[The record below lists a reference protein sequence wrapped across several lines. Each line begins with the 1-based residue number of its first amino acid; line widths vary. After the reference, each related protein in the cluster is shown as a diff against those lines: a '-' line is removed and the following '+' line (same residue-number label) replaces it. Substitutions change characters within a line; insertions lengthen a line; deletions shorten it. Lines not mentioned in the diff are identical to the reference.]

1 MRTMFQMGFRPG
13 FMSMGQDS
21 SPWGPGGPPVTSID
35 QPTPTTPPKPAGSSD
50 STDWGKLISQ
60 GITAAAQGYGAY
72 SKEQVAKIQ
81 AQAASLKPA
90 LPGAVPVAS
99 TGISANT
106 MFLVGGLAVV
116 GLIAAVALK

>member
-1 MRTMFQMGFRPG
+1 MRTMFEMGFRPT
-13 FMSMGQDS
+13 FAPIMGQDS
-21 SPWGPGGPPVTSID
+21 NPWGAGGPPVTSISD
-35 QPTPTTPPKPAGSSD
+35 QPTPPKPAGSSD

-81 AQAASLKPA
+81 AQAANLR
-90 LPGAVPVAS
+90 PGTPGLAPVAS
-99 TGISANT
+99 SGISANT
-106 MFLVGGLAVV
+106 MFLVGGLAVA

>member
-1 MRTMFQMGFRPG
+1 MRTMFEMGFRPG

-21 SPWGPGGPPVTSID
+21 SPWGSGGPPVVSID
-35 QPTPTTPPKPAGSSD
+35 QQPTTPPKPAGASD

-72 SKEQVAKIQ
+72 SKEQIAKIQ
-81 AQAASLKPA
+81 AQAANLRPA
-90 LPGAVPVAS
+90 LPGAVPAPS
-99 TGISANT
+99 SGISANT

>member
-1 MRTMFQMGFRPG
+1 MRTMFEMGFRPG

-21 SPWGPGGPPVTSID
+21 SPWGSGGPPVVSID
-35 QPTPTTPPKPAGSSD
+35 QQPTTPPKPASD

-72 SKEQVAKIQ
+72 SKEQIAKIQ

-90 LPGAVPVAS
+90 VPGMAPVPAGS
-99 TGISANT
+99 GISANT